1 MEDTLTKHCRQPTPY
16 QLADAQEILSNPA
29 QFLEY
34 RHRFPSYWEALKA
47 ARGETVNMSRLIPPS
62 KPTLALRIL
71 ARAKSLGRTRPQPL
85 ILNDAT
91 LPKVPNL
98 ATCS

>member
-1 MEDTLTKHCRQPTPY
+1 MTKHRPHPNQN

-29 QFLEY
+29 QFLEL
-34 RHRFPSYWEALKA
+34 RHQFPSHWETLKA
-47 ARGETVNMSRLIPPS
+47 ARGETVNMARLITPNKLP
-62 KPTLALRIL
+62 LALRIV